1 MPPTSDRLE
10 RLRARLTATIN
21 RGTDLIADLKSVDEW
36 LQLVMPSLADLPNDE
51 RERYVARLCGYDQ
64 ALPDKLRELVESLA
78 DVLAGLTN
86 ADGGQAWL
94 RHQPLE
100 ARDGR
105 GRGHGVMAAGRDQ
118 RSARP

>member
-1 MPPTSDRLE
+1 MPPSPDRLE
-10 RLRARLTATIN
+10 RLRAQLTATIN
-21 RGTDLIADLKSVDEW
+21 RGTDLIADLKSVDDW

-78 DVLAGLTN
+78 DVLAGLTT

-94 RHQPLE
+94 RHQLSKLE
-100 ARDGR
+100 TGEDLDTA
-105 GRGHGVMAAGRDQ
+105 
-118 RSARP
+118 